1 MLIASGAGAPH
12 ERLET
17 HPEHRH
23 LRNSHNKWNAAGA
36 HPGWRGVIQEVIVED
51 KRGILM
57 AGIVLL
63 ICMAAMAVLVVVG
76 WTRLNAP
83 GATGLIQN
91 LFTQPP
97 IDMEGNEFD
106 AFIRGLGYACDDE
119 KTLTSREVAALSCTR
134 QVEDYIFTLE
144 ITYSRKENK
153 PFSVDLSV
161 NQSDREGQI
170 EVIAGVFSDLIR
182 IPYKGSYPDAAASW
196 MNDCWDFRDIDSL
209 TSSKEISGVT
219 FLFSTYDG
227 RYRLTIGTK
236 YPYE

>member
-1 MLIASGAGAPH
+1 
-12 ERLET
+12 
-17 HPEHRH
+17 
-23 LRNSHNKWNAAGA
+23 
-36 HPGWRGVIQEVIVED
+36 VIQEVIVED
-51 KRGILM
+51 KKGILTT
-57 AGIVLL
+57 GIVLFL
-63 ICMAAMAVLVVVG
+63 CVAATAVLVVVG
-76 WTRLNAP
+76 WTRLNTP
-83 GATGLIQN
+83 GATTLSRK

-97 IDMEGNEFD
+97 IDIEGNEFD

-119 KTLTSREVAALSCTR
+119 KTLTSREVSSLSCTR
-134 QVEDYIFTLE
+134 QVQDYIFTLE
-144 ITYSRKENK
+144 ITYSRKEKK

-219 FLFSTYDG
+219 FLFSTYNDQ
-227 RYRLTIGTK
+227 YRLTIGTK